1 MAGMKHLW
9 VLSRNSQQHNS
20 SDDSVSALQNV
31 KVNLADHQSS
41 VSVFCPFEQWKIDS
55 YQLHLL
61 DKLVGFPA
69 TRFSPF
75 CHQAFPAVGV
85 FLRRMLNI
93 SQLQAWRFTAN
104 PDL

>member
-9 VLSRNSQQHNS
+9 VSNRNSQQHHS

-41 VSVFCPFEQWKIDS
+41 ISVFCPFEQWKIDS

-75 CHQAFPAVGV
+75 CHQVFPV

-93 SQLQAWRFTAN
+93 SQLQAWCFIAD